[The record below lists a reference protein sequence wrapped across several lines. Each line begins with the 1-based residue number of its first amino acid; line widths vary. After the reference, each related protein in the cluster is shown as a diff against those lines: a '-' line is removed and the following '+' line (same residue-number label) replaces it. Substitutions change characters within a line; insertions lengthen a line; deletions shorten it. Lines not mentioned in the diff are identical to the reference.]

1 MTEQVLVFDEGRLE
15 GLQFTGT
22 SKTIKDFDEFFFN
35 VLPHA
40 FFLDRD
46 FVENKPRFKQLIP
59 YTVIQHKDKI
69 LAYKRSKAGNEGR
82 LRNKWSI
89 GFGGHIN
96 PEDFLTGNLQAA
108 IGMCMAREITEE
120 LEWLTPEA
128 LACAKY
134 KETALIYDPS
144 NDVGKV
150 HFGIVISI
158 TLSDDFD
165 YSMVTKVED
174 EIAEIRWVTKEEAS
188 SLENLENWSKLLL

>member
-1 MTEQVLVFDEGRLE
+1 MNEQVLVFDEGRLE
-15 GLQFTGT
+15 GLQFTGA
-22 SKTIKDFDEFFFN
+22 SRSIKNFDQFFFD

-40 FFLDRD
+40 FFLERELA
-46 FVENKPRFKQLIP
+46 ENSPEFKQLIP
-59 YTVIQHKDKI
+59 YTIIQYKDKI

-120 LEWLTPEA
+120 LEWSTPES
-128 LACAKY
+128 LAAAKY
-134 KETALIYDPS
+134 KETALLYDPS

-150 HFGIVISI
+150 HFGIVITI
-158 TLSDDFD
+158 QLSDDFE
-165 YSMVTKVED
+165 YSMVSKVED
-174 EIAEIRWVTKEEAS
+174 EIAEIRWVTKEEARE
-188 SLENLENWSKLLL
+188 LENLENWSKLLL